1 VEKKIRKIMEKYER
15 NINYVIEKLNRKK
28 IESVIESND
37 ENIKKR
43 EERDV
48 FLIKN
53 KRIVKLVKRYSKGI
67 SGRMK

>member
-1 VEKKIRKIMEKYER
+1 MEKYER